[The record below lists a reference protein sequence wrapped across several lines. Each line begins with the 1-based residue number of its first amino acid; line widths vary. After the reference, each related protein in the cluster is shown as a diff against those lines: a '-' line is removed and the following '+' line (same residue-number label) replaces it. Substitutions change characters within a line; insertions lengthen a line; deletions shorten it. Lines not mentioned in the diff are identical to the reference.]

1 MPPSLLMVYA
11 FMFTS
16 VSLSSLF
23 NFTFCFRAIEIYF
36 TTLACHFP
44 AVMLSTSLSF
54 MVIRA
59 FSFTFGFDLF
69 FAPFSSETHK
79 CNSHSF
85 QT

>member
-23 NFTFCFRAIEIYF
+23 NFTFCFRAVEIYF
-36 TTLACHFP
+36 STLAGRFL
-44 AVMLSTSLSF
+44 VLMLFSTLLSF

-59 FSFTFGFDLF
+59 FSFPLDFDLF
-69 FAPFSSETHK
+69 FALL
-79 CNSHSF
+79 
-85 QT
+85 